1 MIQIKLSRS
10 ERVSFYTT
18 VCEEYAGTLHFRY
31 KENGFCVLCFI
42 KEFIHPESLKCPE
55 LKA

>member
-18 VCEEYAGTLHFRY
+18 VCEEYAGALHFRY

-42 KEFIHPESLKCPE
+42 KEFIHPESLKCPK